1 MAIKTIAPISDHYSQ
16 ASGRLHQYIKDI
28 DATLT
33 IDGQDFN
40 GWQAMVHAFTSPA
53 QGLEDVMNAILAG
66 RSLGNSTGVNLD
78 RIGQIV
84 GASRSGLPDNLYLNK
99 IFAQIFANNSNT
111 TARDLLSVVVAMSGE
126 DLQILEL
133 TEAFPARV
141 QINYLL
147 ETPIVIDGTNNTLEV
162 RTTNFGPYEAVLI
175 PQGTYFPY
183 QLASLTEGTILSA
196 PSWANAI
203 DITWDPAL
211 RKYTFNVSDAYPLG
225 SVRLQTY
232 GPVLAFVENALLS
245 GVATST
251 SSVPAPILDP
261 AVLLDALNQAKA
273 SGVELATTIQILG
286 DAFVF
291 SNTVGG
297 IGFASLLSLGG
308 ANVGGGSYTTILT

>member
-1 MAIKTIAPISDHYSQ
+1 MAIKTIVPINDHYAQ

-53 QGLEDVMNAILAG
+53 QGLEDVMNAMLTG
-66 RSLGNSTGVNLD
+66 RSIVNSTGVNLD

-84 GASRSGLPDNLYLNK
+84 GAFRLGLPDDLYLNK

-111 TARDLLSVVVAMSGE
+111 TSRDLLSVVTAMSGE
-126 DLQILEL
+126 DLQLL
-133 TEAFPARV
+133 KMSEAFPARV

-147 ETPIVIDGTNNTLEV
+147 ETPIVVDGTNNTLEV
-162 RTTNFGPYEAVLI
+162 KTALFASYDSVLI

-183 QLASLTEGTILSA
+183 ELASLTAAAILSA
-196 PSWANAI
+196 PSWVNPI
-203 DITWDPAL
+203 NIVWDPAL
-211 RKYTFNVSDAYPLG
+211 RKFTLYIAEAYAG
-225 SVRLQTY
+225 GRVHLQTY
-232 GPVLAFVENALLS
+232 GPVLGFVEDSLWT

-251 SSVPAPILDP
+251 SSIPAPILDP
-261 AVLLDALNQAKA
+261 VVLLEALNQAKA
-273 SGVELATTIQILG
+273 SGVELATTIEILG
-286 DAFVF
+286 DALVF

-297 IGFASLLSLGG
+297 KGFSSLTAPSLGG
-308 ANVGGGSYTTILT
+308 GTYTTILT